1 MGGGLVVRLSCSP
14 DGSSGTY
21 FYQGSQYRASF
32 FAFDSPVIRWQLAQ
46 WAASRADLF
55 PASLCERMG
64 KMHSQ
69 GRTHSLAHTKRVI
82 ERVFQRPFDD
92 VFEEFDETPIGSG
105 AIAQVCC
112 TFSYVLSD
120 FIELKHFR
128 GVQGHIEAGS
138 TPTFLLR
145 PEAGS

>member
-1 MGGGLVVRLSCSP
+1 
-14 DGSSGTY
+14 
-21 FYQGSQYRASF
+21 
-32 FAFDSPVIRWQLAQ
+32 
-46 WAASRADLF
+46 
-55 PASLCERMG
+55 MG

-69 GRTHSLAHTKRVI
+69 GRPHSLAHTKRVI

-112 TFSYVLSD
+112 MFSHVLSD
-120 FIELKHFR
+120 FIELKHLR
-128 GVQGHIEAGS
+128 GIQGHIEAGS